1 MQKMLIKTQTSRLLQ
16 LSSLSS
22 PVSRTPK
29 AINLQQFH
37 CSDSI
42 QSPQL
47 ARMINDYIMI
57 SSPKTCVPTTPPVAR
72 EDKSYNEVVR
82 EMSAFFSKFPVHPN
96 DQMDRAYMAT
106 TRQSNLKVGS
116 SSSTTTRGH
125 QRPLDGIS
133 MKLERFK
140 IRTVQKGEVVKVEDD
155 QERK

>member
-1 MQKMLIKTQTSRLLQ
+1 MQKTLIRTQTSRLLQ
-16 LSSLSS
+16 LSLPSS

-29 AINLQQFH
+29 AINLHQFH

-42 QSPQL
+42 RSPQL

-57 SSPKTCVPTTPPVAR
+57 SSPKTCVPTMPPVAR
-72 EDKSYNEVVR
+72 EDKSYNEIVR
-82 EMSAFFSKFPVHPN
+82 EMSAFFKKFPVHPN
-96 DQMDRAYMAT
+96 DQMDRAYIAT
-106 TRQSNLKVGS
+106 TSQNNLKVGS
-116 SSSTTTRGH
+116 ISSTTTRGH

>member
-1 MQKMLIKTQTSRLLQ
+1 MQKMLIRTQTFRLLQ
-16 LSSLSS
+16 LSLPSS
-22 PVSRTPK
+22 PVSCTPK
-29 AINLQQFH
+29 AMKLHQLH

-47 ARMINDYIMI
+47 ARKINDYIMI

-72 EDKSYNEVVR
+72 EDKSYNEIVR
-82 EMSAFFSKFPVHPN
+82 EISALSKKFPVHPN
-96 DQMDRAYMAT
+96 DKMDRAYIAT

-116 SSSTTTRGH
+116 SRSTTTRGR

-133 MKLERFK
+133 MTLERFK